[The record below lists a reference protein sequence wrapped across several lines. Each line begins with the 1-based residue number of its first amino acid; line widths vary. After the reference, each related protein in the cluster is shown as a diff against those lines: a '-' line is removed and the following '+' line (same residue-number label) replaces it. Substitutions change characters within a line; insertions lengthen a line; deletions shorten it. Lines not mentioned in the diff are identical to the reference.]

1 MADTPKQPD
10 AKKAD
15 KGRKGNQAPPAEK
28 GQKGEKGDKAAK
40 ATKADKAAQAAKPE
54 TSEGKAPEAPQE
66 RVTARLRK
74 HFDEVVRK
82 ALVDQFGYKNPMQVP
97 VLDKVV
103 LNIGVGEGVADR
115 KKVDSAAADL
125 ALIAGQKAVITKSR
139 KAISNFKLR
148 ENQPIG
154 CKVTLRKTRMY
165 EFVDRLVNIA
175 LPRVRD
181 FRGLNPKSFDGR
193 GNYAIGIKEHIVFP
207 EIDYDKAEQVWGMD
221 IVICTTARTDDEAR
235 ALLTALNFPFR
246 Q

>member
-28 GQKGEKGDKAAK
+28 GQKGEKGDK

>member
-28 GQKGEKGDKAAK
+28 GEKGDKAAK
-40 ATKADKAAQAAKPE
+40 ADQAAQAAKPE